1 MLEER
6 LRRRTAILCFSASLL
21 LCYSVLRCPNN
32 PDRKKVPRNTRD
44 TAFEIP
50 LGRLDN
56 LMSRSCLLT
65 RRIKQSG
72 RDEMDEI
79 NETFGYEV
87 TRSDRLVRSL
97 AELPDLSQL
106 VGSSVDSFFAQFV
119 DAPFFCL
126 RVIFPFFLFMILIVL
141 CLH

>member
-1 MLEER
+1 M
-6 LRRRTAILCFSASLL
+6 
-21 LCYSVLRCPNN
+21 
-32 PDRKKVPRNTRD
+32 PRNTRD

-72 RDEMDEI
+72 REDEMHEIDE
-79 NETFGYEV
+79 FGYEV

-106 VGSSVDSFFAQFV
+106 VGSSVDSFFALV
-119 DAPFFCL
+119 DAPFF
-126 RVIFPFFLFMILIVL
+126 V
-141 CLH
+141 

>member
-1 MLEER
+1 M
-6 LRRRTAILCFSASLL
+6 
-21 LCYSVLRCPNN
+21 
-32 PDRKKVPRNTRD
+32 PRNTRD

-72 RDEMDEI
+72 REDEMHEI
-79 NETFGYEV
+79 DETFGYEV

-119 DAPFFCL
+119 DVPFF
-126 RVIFPFFLFMILIVL
+126 V
-141 CLH
+141 